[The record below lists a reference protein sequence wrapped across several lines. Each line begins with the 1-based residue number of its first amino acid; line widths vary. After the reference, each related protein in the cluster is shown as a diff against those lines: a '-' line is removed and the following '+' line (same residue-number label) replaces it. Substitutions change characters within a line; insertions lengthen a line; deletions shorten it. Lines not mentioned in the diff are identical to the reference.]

1 MVKKKLFAAV
11 LGTAMAASLLS
22 GCGGASDTSSSGSD
36 SNETVEVEQEE
47 IESEPET
54 EADTEAEEDAS
65 ASEAE
70 VTDTS
75 SDDNAGGGKKVGIAM
90 PTKSLE
96 RWNRDGSYL
105 EEQFKGKGFDVS
117 LTYSDNK
124 IDQQVKDIEGLIA
137 DKVDLLVIAAIDGES
152 LSQVLADAKEE
163 NIPVISYDRLIMNT
177 DAVSYYVSFDNY
189 TVGKLQGEFVKEQLD
204 LDNAAGPFN
213 IEFTAGDP
221 ADNNAGFFFNGAYDV
236 LKPYIDDGKL
246 VVPSGQTSFDQVA
259 TKSWDTATAMS
270 RFQNILGSN
279 YSDGTQLDVAL
290 CSNDSTALGVTQ
302 AISTDYAGTNSVIVT
317 GQDGDEANLANL
329 VDGKQTMTVYKA
341 VANEA
346 VATLDLGVAILSGQT
361 PDASLIDNAGWS
373 FDCAYD
379 TSSYDNGTG
388 IIPSYLLVPTVVTKD
403 NLQKELVDTGYYT
416 MDENGYPHPTN

>member
-11 LGTAMAASLLS
+11 LGTAMAASLLA
-22 GCGGASDTSSSGSD
+22 GCGAASDTSDSGSS
-36 SNETVEVEQEE
+36 SND
-47 IESEPET
+47 T
-54 EADTEAEEDAS
+54 EAAVVEEEKDEEVAEDTEAETT
-65 ASEAE
+65 EAE
-70 VTDTS
+70 EAEAEEDSS
-75 SDDNAGGGKKVGIAM
+75 SDDSASAGGKKVGIAM

-105 EEQFKGKGFDVS
+105 EEQFKGKGYEVS

-346 VATLDLGVAILSGQT
+346 VATLDIGIALLNGET
-361 PDASLIDNAGWS
+361 PDAGLIDKAGWS
-373 FDCAYD
+373 FECAYD

-403 NLQKELVDTGYYT
+403 NIQKELVDTGYYT
-416 MDENGYPHPTN
+416 MDDDGYPHPTN

>member
-1 MVKKKLFAAV
+1 MRKSKKALALMLGATMSLSMFA
-11 LGTAMAASLLS
+11 
-22 GCGGASDTSSSGSD
+22 GCGEAGGGDATTAAAT
-36 SNETVEVEQEE
+36 EAKTEAATEAEKTE
-47 IESEPET
+47 AET
-54 EADTEAEEDAS
+54 EAATEAET
-65 ASEAE
+65 EAE
-70 VTDTS
+70 TEAATEAATS
-75 SDDNAGGGKKVGIAM
+75 GGKKVGIAM

-105 EEQFKGKGFDVS
+105 EEQFKSKGYEVK
-117 LTYSDNK
+117 LTFSDNK

-137 DKVDLLVIAAIDGES
+137 DDVDLLVIAAIDGES
-152 LSQVLADAKEE
+152 LTQVLAEAKEE

-189 TVGKLQGEFVKEQLD
+189 TVGKLQGEFVRDQLD
-204 LDNAAGPFN
+204 LDNQAGPFN

-236 LKPYIDDGKL
+236 LKPYIDEGKL
-246 VVPSGQTSFDQVA
+246 NVVSGQTAFDQVA
-259 TKSWDTATAMS
+259 TKSWDTATAMN

-302 AISTDYAGTNSVIVT
+302 AIETDYAGTNSVIIT
-317 GQDGDEANLANL
+317 GQDGDEANLKNL

-346 VATLDLGVAILSGQT
+346 VATLDIGVALLNGET
-361 PDASLIDNAGWS
+361 PDESLISSAGWS
-373 FDCAYD
+373 FECAYD

-403 NLQKELVDTGYYT
+403 NIQKELVDTGYYT
-416 MDENGYPHPTN
+416 MDAEGYPHPTN

>member
-1 MVKKKLFAAV
+1 MRKSKKALALMLGATMSLSMFA
-11 LGTAMAASLLS
+11 
-22 GCGGASDTSSSGSD
+22 GCGESGGSTTAAAT
-36 SNETVEVEQEE
+36 EAATEA
-47 IESEPET
+47 ET
-54 EADTEAEEDAS
+54 EAATEATADA
-65 ASEAE
+65 
-70 VTDTS
+70 
-75 SDDNAGGGKKVGIAM
+75 GGKKVGIAM

-105 EEQFKGKGFDVS
+105 EEQFKNKGYDVK

-137 DKVDLLVIAAIDGES
+137 DDVDLLVIAAIDGES
-152 LSQVLADAKEE
+152 LTQVLAEAKEE

-189 TVGKLQGEFVKEQLD
+189 TVGKLQGEFVRDQLD

-246 VVPSGQTSFDQVA
+246 VVVSGQTSFDQVA
-259 TKSWDTATAMS
+259 TKAWDTATAMN

-302 AISTDYAGTNSVIVT
+302 AIETDYAGTNSVIIT
-317 GQDGDEANLANL
+317 GQDGDEANLKNL

-346 VATLDLGVAILSGQT
+346 VATLDLGVALLNGET
-361 PDASLIDNAGWS
+361 PDAKLIDNSGWS

-379 TSSYDNGTG
+379 TESYDNGTG
-388 IIPSYLLVPTVVTKD
+388 KIPSYLLVPTVVTKD

-416 MDENGYPHPTN
+416 MGDDGYPHPTN

>member
-259 TKSWDTATAMS
+259 TKSWDTATAMT

-302 AISTDYAGTNSVIVT
+302 AIESDYAGSNSVIIT
-317 GQDGDEANLANL
+317 GQDGDEANLANI

-346 VATLDLGVAILSGQT
+346 VATLDLGVALLNGET
-361 PDASLIDNAGWS
+361 PDAALIDKSGWS
-373 FDCAYD
+373 FQCAYD

-388 IIPSYLLVPTVVTKD
+388 ITPSYLLVPTVVTKD
-403 NLQKELVDTGYYT
+403 NIQSELVDTGYYT
-416 MDENGYPHPTN
+416 MDDAGYPHPTN

>member
-1 MVKKKLFAAV
+1 MRKSKKALALMLGATMSLSMFA
-11 LGTAMAASLLS
+11 
-22 GCGGASDTSSSGSD
+22 GCGEAGGGDATTAAAT
-36 SNETVEVEQEE
+36 EAKTEAATEAEKTE
-47 IESEPET
+47 AATEAEKTEAET
-54 EADTEAEEDAS
+54 EAPAADA
-65 ASEAE
+65 
-70 VTDTS
+70 
-75 SDDNAGGGKKVGIAM
+75 GGKKVGIAM

-105 EEQFKGKGFDVS
+105 EEQFKSKGYEVK
-117 LTYSDNK
+117 LTFSDNK

-137 DKVDLLVIAAIDGES
+137 DDVDLLVIAAIDGES
-152 LSQVLADAKEE
+152 LTQVLAEAKEE

-189 TVGKLQGEFVKEQLD
+189 TVGKLQGEFVRDQLD
-204 LDNAAGPFN
+204 LDNQAGPFN

-236 LKPYIDDGKL
+236 LKPYIDEGKL
-246 VVPSGQTSFDQVA
+246 NVVSGQTAFDQVA
-259 TKSWDTATAMS
+259 TKSWDTATAMN

-302 AISTDYAGTNSVIVT
+302 AIETDYAGTNSVIIT
-317 GQDGDEANLANL
+317 GQDGDEANLKNL

-346 VATLDLGVAILSGQT
+346 VATLDIGVALLNGET
-361 PDASLIDNAGWS
+361 PDESLISSAGWS
-373 FDCAYD
+373 FECAYD

-416 MDENGYPHPTN
+416 MDAEGYPHPTN

>member
-236 LKPYIDDGKL
+236 LKPYIDEGKL

-346 VATLDLGVAILSGQT
+346 VATLDIGIALLNGET
-361 PDASLIDNAGWS
+361 PDAGLIDKAGWS
-373 FDCAYD
+373 FECAYD

-403 NLQKELVDTGYYT
+403 NIQKELVDTGYYT
-416 MDENGYPHPTN
+416 MDDDGYPHPTN

>member
-11 LGTAMAASLLS
+11 LGTAMAASLLA
-22 GCGGASDTSSSGSD
+22 GCGAASDTSDSGSS
-36 SNETVEVEQEE
+36 SND
-47 IESEPET
+47 T
-54 EADTEAEEDAS
+54 EAAVVEEEKDEEVAEDTEAETT
-65 ASEAE
+65 EAE
-70 VTDTS
+70 KAEAEEDSS
-75 SDDNAGGGKKVGIAM
+75 SDDSASAGGKKVGIAM

-105 EEQFKGKGFDVS
+105 EEQFKGKGYEVS

-236 LKPYIDDGKL
+236 LKPYIDEGKL

-302 AISTDYAGTNSVIVT
+302 AISTDYAGSNSVIVT

-346 VATLDLGVAILSGQT
+346 VATLDIGIALLNGET
-361 PDASLIDNAGWS
+361 PDAGLIDKAGWS
-373 FDCAYD
+373 FECAYD

-403 NLQKELVDTGYYT
+403 NIQKELVDTGYYT
-416 MDENGYPHPTN
+416 MDDDGYPHPTN